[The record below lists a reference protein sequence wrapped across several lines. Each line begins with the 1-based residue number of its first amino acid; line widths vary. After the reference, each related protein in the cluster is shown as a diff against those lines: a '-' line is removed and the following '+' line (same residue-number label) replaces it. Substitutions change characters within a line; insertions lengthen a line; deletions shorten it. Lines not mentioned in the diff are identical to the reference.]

1 MTTRE
6 ETLESRGYVM
16 ADAPKPGGLYQP
28 VVVHDGVAYL
38 SGMVPFRSGEV
49 ACTGKVPSA
58 VSVADAQNAAEI
70 CAANLLRVFAREV
83 GPLDLVKQVLK
94 VTGFV
99 NADPDLT
106 EAHLVMNGASQ
117 LILDVLG
124 DAGSH
129 ARSAV
134 GVATLP
140 LGASVEVEM
149 IVAVS
154 K

>member
-1 MTTRE
+1 MPSRE
-6 ETLESRGYVM
+6 ETLETRGYAI
-16 ADAPKPGGLYQP
+16 ADAPKPAGLYRP
-28 VVVHDGVAYL
+28 VVLHDGVAYL
-38 SGMVPFRSGEV
+38 SGMVPFRRGEV
-49 ACTGKVPSA
+49 AYTGKVPSA
-58 VSVADAQNAAEI
+58 VSVEDAQKAAEL
-70 CAANLLRVFAREV
+70 CAANLLRVFAGEV
-83 GPLDLVKQVLK
+83 GPLDMISQVLK

-106 EAHLVMNGASQ
+106 EAHLVINGASR
-117 LILDVLG
+117 LFMDVLG
-124 DAGSH
+124 DAGTH

-134 GVATLP
+134 GMATLP

>member
-1 MTTRE
+1 MATRE
-6 ETLESRGYVM
+6 QTMESRGYAM
-16 ADAPKPGGLYQP
+16 ADAPKPGGLYRP
-28 VVVHDGVAYL
+28 VILHDGVAYL
-38 SGMVPFRSGEV
+38 SGMVPFRDGEV
-49 ACTGKVPSA
+49 AYTGKVPSA
-58 VSVADAQNAAEI
+58 VGVEDAKEAAELS
-70 CAANLLRVFAREV
+70 AANLLRVFAREV
-83 GPLDLVKQVLK
+83 GPLDRITQVLK

-106 EAHLVMNGASQ
+106 DAHLVMNGASQ
-117 LILDVLG
+117 LIIDVLG
-124 DAGSH
+124 DAGQH
-129 ARSAV
+129 ARYAV

>member
-1 MTTRE
+1 MPSRE
-6 ETLESRGYVM
+6 QTLETRGYAM
-16 ADAPKPGGLYQP
+16 ADAPKPGGLYRP
-28 VVVHDGVAYL
+28 VVLHDGVAYL

-49 ACTGKVPSA
+49 AYTGKVPSA
-58 VSVADAQNAAEI
+58 VSVEDAQKAAEL
-70 CAANLLRVFAREV
+70 CAANLLRVFAGEV
-83 GPLDLVKQVLK
+83 GPLDMISQVLK

-106 EAHLVMNGASQ
+106 EAHLVINGASR
-117 LILDVLG
+117 LFMDVLG
-124 DAGSH
+124 DAGTH

>member
-1 MTTRE
+1 MGSRE
-6 ETLESRGYVM
+6 ETMESRGYAM
-16 ADAPKPGGLYQP
+16 AGAPKPGGLYRP
-28 VVVHDGVAYL
+28 VVIDDGVAYL
-38 SGMVPFRSGEV
+38 SGMVPFGNGEV
-49 ACTGKVPSA
+49 AYTGKVPSA
-58 VSVADAQNAAEI
+58 VSVEDAQKAAEI
-70 CAANLLRVFAREV
+70 CAANLLRVFARDV
-83 GPLDLVKQVLK
+83 GSLDMIRQVLK
-94 VTGFV
+94 VSGFV

-106 EAHLVMNGASQ
+106 DAHHVINGASQ
-117 LILDVLG
+117 LIIDVLG
-124 DAGSH
+124 DAGQH

>member
-1 MTTRE
+1 
-6 ETLESRGYVM
+6 
-16 ADAPKPGGLYQP
+16 
-28 VVVHDGVAYL
+28 
-38 SGMVPFRSGEV
+38 MVPFRDGEV
-49 ACTGKVPSA
+49 AYTGKVPSA
-58 VSVADAQNAAEI
+58 VGVEDAKKAAELS
-70 CAANLLRVFAREV
+70 AANLLRVFAREV
-83 GPLDLVKQVLK
+83 GPLDRITQVLK

-99 NADPDLT
+99 NAEPYLT
-106 EAHLVMNGASQ
+106 DAHLVMNGASQ
-117 LILDVLG
+117 LIIDVLG
-124 DAGSH
+124 DAGQH